1 MMPKTGYLTPMHV
14 FVLTSSFFVVLAVV
28 ESLIVYQLHKRHA
41 AKEAVVRKFAQSAG
55 VNVFKKQA
63 FVAAPKAESAAGDGA
78 SGTPAVPRLAAKR
91 KGKKAAVAPAP
102 AAAKKPLYSPRI
114 ARREKG
120 ASPPPVA
127 PLRLDMNGANND
139 AESGAARSPPEKLKC
154 QDWLMQWA
162 RLRLDSASL
171 LAFPVV
177 YGVVTLALFS

>member
-14 FVLTSSFFVVLAVV
+14 FVLISSFFVVLAVV

-55 VNVFKKQA
+55 VSVFKKQA

-78 SGTPAVPRLAAKR
+78 SGSAAVPRLAAKR
-91 KGKKAAVAPAP
+91 KGKKKAAVAPAP
-102 AAAKKPLYSPRI
+102 AKKLYSPRI
-114 ARREKG
+114 ARRDKG
-120 ASPPPVA
+120 PSSPPVA
-127 PLRLDMNGANND
+127 PLRLDLDGGNDD
-139 AESGAARSPPEKLKC
+139 AESGAARNPAEKLKG

-177 YGVVTLALFS
+177 YGIVTLALFS

>member
-1 MMPKTGYLTPMHV
+1 MPKTGYLTPMHV

-28 ESLIVYQLHKRHA
+28 ESLVVYQLHKRHA

-55 VNVFKKQA
+55 VSVFKKQP
-63 FVAAPKAESAAGDGA
+63 FVAAPKGEGAAGDGA
-78 SGTPAVPRLAAKR
+78 SETGAVPRLAAKR

-102 AAAKKPLYSPRI
+102 AKKKPLYSPRI
-114 ARREKG
+114 ARERREKG

-127 PLRLDMNGANND
+127 PLRLDLDGAHDD
-139 AESGAARSPPEKLKC
+139 AESGAARNPPEKLKC

>member
-1 MMPKTGYLTPMHV
+1 MPKTGYLTPMHV

-102 AAAKKPLYSPRI
+102 AAKKPLYSPRI

-120 ASPPPVA
+120 SSPPPVA
-127 PLRLDMNGANND
+127 PLRLDMDGANDD
-139 AESGAARSPPEKLKC
+139 AESGAARNPPEKLKC

-171 LAFPVV
+171 VAFPVV

>member
-28 ESLIVYQLHKRHA
+28 ESLIVHQLHKRHA

-55 VNVFKKQA
+55 VSVFKTQA

-78 SGTPAVPRLAAKR
+78 SGTAAVPRLAAKR

-102 AAAKKPLYSPRI
+102 AKKPLYSPRL

-120 ASPPPVA
+120 PGSPPVA
-127 PLRLDMNGANND
+127 PLRLDLDGGNDD
-139 AESGAARSPPEKLKC
+139 AESGVARNPAEKLKGR
-154 QDWLMQWA
+154 DWLMQWA